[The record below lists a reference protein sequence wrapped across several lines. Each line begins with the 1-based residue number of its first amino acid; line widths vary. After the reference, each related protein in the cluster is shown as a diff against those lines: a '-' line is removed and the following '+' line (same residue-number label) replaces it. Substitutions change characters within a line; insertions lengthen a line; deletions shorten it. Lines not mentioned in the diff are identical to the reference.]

1 MDVLS
6 RAHALEAA
14 GRRVVHLE
22 IGEPDFTAPEPVVE
36 AGVRAL
42 REGRTAYTATLG
54 LPAAPERAIG
64 FLLGGRDGRLLL
76 VTACALVG
84 RPAWGL
90 VAITVTAGAALAT
103 RLVLVLSRA
112 AAAAS
117 ARAERG
123 RT

>member
-1 MDVLS
+1 MAGVILAVVATAASVLS
-6 RAHALEAA
+6 MATKDR
-14 GRRVVHLE
+14 
-22 IGEPDFTAPEPVVE
+22 I
-36 AGVRAL
+36 
-42 REGRTAYTATLG
+42 ATLG

-117 ARAERG
+117 ASAERG